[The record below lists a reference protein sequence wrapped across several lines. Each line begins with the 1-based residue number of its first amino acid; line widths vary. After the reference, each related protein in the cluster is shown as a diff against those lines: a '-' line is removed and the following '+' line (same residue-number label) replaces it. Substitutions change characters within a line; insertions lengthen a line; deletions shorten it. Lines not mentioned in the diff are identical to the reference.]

1 VSRFGQALTLQ
12 IPRLRRYAMALAGDA
27 ALADD
32 LVQDCLERAW
42 SRQHQWR
49 EGSDLRAWLF
59 TILHSQFINHVRRR
73 RRTADDIPLE
83 NGQEPSSPDT
93 PERAMT
99 VRDIEAAVAELVP
112 EQRAVFLLVSLEGMT
127 YEETAAI
134 LDVPLGTVMS
144 RLFRA
149 RERLRRIL
157 SGDLTSRLRRIK

>member
-1 VSRFGQALTLQ
+1 
-12 IPRLRRYAMALAGDA
+12 
-27 ALADD
+27 
-32 LVQDCLERAW
+32 
-42 SRQHQWR
+42 
-49 EGSDLRAWLF
+49 
-59 TILHSQFINHVRRR
+59 
-73 RRTADDIPLE
+73 
-83 NGQEPSSPDT
+83 
-93 PERAMT
+93 MT